1 MQLEHIWDTTEL
13 EELIGTIFFDLSSI
27 LLPSSNKPICVPMQE
42 TIFEIDNKFITNRP
56 DLFGIE
62 SNAREMSTLY
72 DIAFEPLK
80 KAEKMNA

>member
-1 MQLEHIWDTTEL
+1 
-13 EELIGTIFFDLSSI
+13 
-27 LLPSSNKPICVPMQE
+27 MQE

-56 DLFGIE
+56 DLFGVE

-80 KAEKMNA
+80 KVEKMNV